1 MTQSA
6 TGGCQCGAVRY
17 RIEGPLTRAHIC
29 HCRMCQKAAGNY
41 FLPLANVQR
50 ADFTVTRGEIAWFQ
64 TSDFARRGFCPNCG
78 TPLVYDGLS
87 SPHVNVTLGS
97 LDHPSAITPERQLG
111 VEAKMPWFALLDAL
125 PGERTEEGFAPGE
138 LKALAASN
146 RQHPD
151 HETDRWPPDPRPRRE
166 NTR

>member
-1 MTQSA
+1 MTEPI

-17 RIEGPLTRAHIC
+17 RIDGPLTRAHIC

-50 ADFTVTRGEIAWFQ
+50 ADFIVTRSEIAWFQ
-64 TSDFARRGFCPNCG
+64 TSDFARRGFCRDCG

-87 SPHVNVTLGS
+87 SPHVNVALGS
-97 LDHPSAITPERQLG
+97 LDHPHAVAPARQLG
-111 VEAKMPWFALLDAL
+111 VEAKIPWFARLDAL
-125 PGERTEEGFAPGE
+125 PGERTEEGFASDA

-151 HETDRWPPDPRPRRE
+151 HDTDHWPPGEGPRRE
-166 NTR
+166 KTR